1 MAIPMRHIWKTIN
14 SIPGQR
20 TELRKYNLHIGRTI
34 RDLEMHTE
42 GKPNKGLQDLLQK
55 LEQAEREKRN

>member
-1 MAIPMRHIWKTIN
+1 MAILTRQIWKTIN

-20 TELRKYNLHIGRTI
+20 SELRKYNLHIGRTI

-42 GKPNKGLQDLLQK
+42 EKPHQGLKDLLQK